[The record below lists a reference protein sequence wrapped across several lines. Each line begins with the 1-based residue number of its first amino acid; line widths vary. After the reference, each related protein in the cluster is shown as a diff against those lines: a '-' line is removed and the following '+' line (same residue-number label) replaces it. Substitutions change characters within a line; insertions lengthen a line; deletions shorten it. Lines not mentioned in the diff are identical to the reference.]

1 MSSSPRVWFI
11 TGASTGFGRSVTELA
26 LQRGDIVVATMRKPD
41 ILADLSAKFPSS
53 QLLVLSLDVTR
64 PSEIS
69 AAFRE
74 ALNAFGQI
82 DIVFNNAGYY
92 VVAEAEGI
100 SDEKARDMFEVMFWG
115 AANVSKEA
123 IRCFR
128 DINKPIGGRLLQV
141 SSRRAWG
148 PAPGSVHYAAAK
160 AALECLTEGYV
171 AELDPRWNI
180 KITLIEPG
188 LFRTAATNC
197 TIEPVHPS
205 YQDPSLPTMQYRS
218 LYPGIER
225 IFTGDPDKLALAMLK
240 LVDLENP
247 PLHLPLHRV
256 ALEGAR
262 EKAEILTKAAD
273 DYASWS
279 DDIYVD
285 E

>member
-1 MSSSPRVWFI
+1 MSSPARVWFI

-26 LQRGDIVVATMRKPD
+26 LKSGDVVVATLRKPEM
-41 ILADLSAKFPSS
+41 LADLVAKYPPT
-53 QLLVLSLDVTR
+53 QLLVLPLDVTR

-69 AAFRE
+69 AAFSK
-74 ALNAFGQI
+74 ALEAFGRI

-92 VVAEAEGI
+92 VVAEAEGL
-100 SDEKARDMFEVMFWG
+100 SEENARGMFEVMFWG
-115 AANVSKEA
+115 AANVTKEA

-128 DINKPIGGRLLQV
+128 DINKPHGGRLLQV

-171 AELDPRWNI
+171 AELDPHWNI

-197 TIEPVHPS
+197 IIEPVHPS
-205 YQDPSLPTMQYRS
+205 YQDPSLPTMKYRS
-218 LYPGIER
+218 LYPGVER
-225 IFTGDPDKLALAMLK
+225 LFTGDPDKLALAMLK
-240 LVDLENP
+240 LVGLEDP
-247 PLHLPLHRV
+247 PLHLPLHKV

-262 EKAEILTKAAD
+262 EKAEILLRAAND
-273 DYASWS
+273 FASWS